1 MFGDGKLNDDTIRYF
16 AKHEFYLA
24 DPIKSLEIQLDTYV
38 ELLDLMT
45 VHQGISSK
53 RFARRL
59 QYLRSYRSTF
69 QSMQVADHL
78 FVIRVAYFLND
89 LGINCQTE
97 HPVNVW

>member
-1 MFGDGKLNDDTIRYF
+1 MEKLNDDTIRYF

-45 VHQGISSK
+45 VHQGIASK
-53 RFARRL
+53 RFARARV

-69 QSMQVADHL
+69 QNS
-78 FVIRVAYFLND
+78 
-89 LGINCQTE
+89 CK
-97 HPVNVW
+97 